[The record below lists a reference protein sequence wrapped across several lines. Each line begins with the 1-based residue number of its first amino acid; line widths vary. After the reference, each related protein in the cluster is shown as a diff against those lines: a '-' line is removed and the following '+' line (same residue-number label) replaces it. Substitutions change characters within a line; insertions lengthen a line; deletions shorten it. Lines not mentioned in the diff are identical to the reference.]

1 MVLKTL
7 PASTKNADFSC
18 RWSFNVEEGCKPLFD
33 CERFDVANSQD
44 CADDYVRGLNPGDT

>member
-1 MVLKTL
+1 MSPNYYPNL
-7 PASTKNADFSC
+7 SC